1 VSAPELGPELEYS
14 EIADEQLNDLEATDV
29 SLYNAVLA
37 ACELIGRN
45 PSLAQSM
52 SAAVQTDSGIVFR
65 FPVPDRYPHKV
76 FWSSVGPRIEAV
88 FPYK

>member
-1 VSAPELGPELEYS
+1 MSSPELSPELEYT
-14 EIADEQLNDLEATDV
+14 EVADEQLNELEATDA

-52 SAAVQTDSGIVFR
+52 SAVVRTDNGMVLR
-65 FPVPDRYPHKV
+65 FPVPDRYPYKV

-88 FPYK
+88 FPHK

>member
-1 VSAPELGPELEYS
+1 MSSPELSPELEYT
-14 EIADEQLNDLEATDV
+14 EVADEQLNELEATDA

-37 ACELIGRN
+37 ACELIGQN

-52 SAAVQTDSGIVFR
+52 SAAVRTDNGIVFR
-65 FPVPDRYPHKV
+65 FPVPERYPYKV
-76 FWSSVGPRIEAV
+76 FWSSAGPRIEAV

>member
-1 VSAPELGPELEYS
+1 MSSPELSPELEYT
-14 EIADEQLNDLEATDV
+14 EVADEQLNDLEATDA

-37 ACELIGRN
+37 ACELIGQN

-52 SAAVQTDSGIVFR
+52 SAAVRTDNGIVFR
-65 FPVPDRYPHKV
+65 FPVPDRYPYKV
-76 FWSSVGPRIEAV
+76 FWSSVGPRIETV

>member
-1 VSAPELGPELEYS
+1 VSSPELGPELEYS
-14 EIADEQLNDLEATDV
+14 EVADEQLNELEAADA
-29 SLYNAVLA
+29 SLYNAVLE
-37 ACELIGRN
+37 ACELIGQN

-52 SAAVQTDSGIVFR
+52 SAAVRTDHGMVFR
-65 FPVPDRYPHKV
+65 FPVPDRYPYKV